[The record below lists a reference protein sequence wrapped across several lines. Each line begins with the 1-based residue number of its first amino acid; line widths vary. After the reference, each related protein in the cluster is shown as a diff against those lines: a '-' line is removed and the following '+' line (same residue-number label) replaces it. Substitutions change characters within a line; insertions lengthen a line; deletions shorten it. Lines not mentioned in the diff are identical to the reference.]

1 MRVWGQGPLAGPLPQ
16 SQDSE
21 CCKQAFACNLTAM
34 KKHDN
39 QLLKLKTEIA
49 AEARVRSLQMTQW
62 AAAPVSLLAALRK
75 DELLHHNCSLHGR
88 VMLLL
93 QQARFLIAAWLR
105 QWIGRARSQCNRQ
118 AALSPHFTG
127 SILQGQLRKGHA
139 RAAACPCGQA
149 GLPSHLPPP
158 AAATSPIEHKLFRL
172 SAACFISSC
181 PRTLTTGPRL
191 PGPRGSPSRRALAE
205 SASARDALPNGYA
218 RPCSCSSE
226 DGCRRRQT
234 ALRHRSSRP
243 HLLPWGRTI
252 GIALHSQ
259 YAVQAVAPRSMRRGS
274 GGGRRRTNGGAGVA
288 PAILPALAARQWCDG
303 AGTWG
308 WANVNEQQLYWGIDV
323 FP

>member
-158 AAATSPIEHKLFRL
+158 AAA
-172 SAACFISSC
+172 
-181 PRTLTTGPRL
+181 
-191 PGPRGSPSRRALAE
+191 
-205 SASARDALPNGYA
+205 
-218 RPCSCSSE
+218 
-226 DGCRRRQT
+226 CRRNIPHRAQPFSAICRVLHLIVPTHPDNRAPLAGPQRQ
-234 ALRHRSSRP
+234 P
-243 HLLPWGRTI
+243 VP
-252 GIALHSQ
+252 Q
-259 YAVQAVAPRSMRRGS
+259 
-274 GGGRRRTNGGAGVA
+274 GAS
-288 PAILPALAARQWCDG
+288 
-303 AGTWG
+303 
-308 WANVNEQQLYWGIDV
+308 
-323 FP
+323 